1 MEYWECR
8 GASLVGFSQG
18 PELRLL
24 IALQD
29 ALKPQALEVV
39 QWLLSHGYQ
48 VELMSGDGERAS
60 HHVASELGLKPEQV
74 KACLSPEDKLRAIQ
88 ALQAKGLSVAF
99 VGDGMNDA
107 PVLQQADLGISVSQA
122 SDLARAASDM
132 TLVSA
137 DIASIPEAMQVSSA
151 TLRTIHQNLFWAFF
165 YNAVAVPVAM
175 MGFLHPLVCAL
186 AMGMSDLL
194 VVGNALRL
202 NARWRQSRASL
213 KSGASEP

>member
-1 MEYWECR
+1 
-8 GASLVGFSQG
+8 
-18 PELRLL
+18 
-24 IALQD
+24 
-29 ALKPQALEVV
+29 
-39 QWLLSHGYQ
+39 
-48 VELMSGDGERAS
+48 
-60 HHVASELGLKPEQV
+60 
-74 KACLSPEDKLRAIQ
+74 
-88 ALQAKGLSVAF
+88 
-99 VGDGMNDA
+99 MNDT

-132 TLVSA
+132 TLVRA
-137 DIASIPEAMQVSSA
+137 DIASIPEAMQLSGA

-165 YNAVAVPVAM
+165 FNVVAVPVAM

-213 KSGASEP
+213 KSYGSNL